1 MTEQRSHTGPLSNAQ
16 PVWEVF
22 ARRVH
27 EDPLAHVGS
36 VTADNRELAVVYA
49 RNIYDEHPWV
59 EMVVVPRDALV
70 HVIES

>member
-1 MTEQRSHTGPLSNAQ
+1 MSERSLPRGPLGNAQ

-22 ARRVH
+22 ARRAYA
-27 EDPLAHVGS
+27 EPLAHIGT
-36 VTADNRELAVVYA
+36 VTAAEREMAVVYA

-59 EMVVVPRDALV
+59 EMIIVPREAVV